1 MLRARDLW
9 VAAPGLDRS
18 PVVRGFSLGVG
29 RGEWVALTGPNGG
42 GKSRFL
48 LALAGLAPILRGT
61 LELDGRPFGPQA
73 PQELRACVSVV
84 LQDPSCQLLQRT
96 VTEEVALTAHNLGR
110 SEQETSEE
118 LSRWA
123 CRFGLS
129 AELGADPRALS
140 AGRQQLVL
148 LAAALAARPRV
159 LLVDEGGAHL
169 DGEARAVVLGALRD
183 EVRGGLALLWVTQ
196 VPEEC
201 AAADRTVT
209 LGEDAKGSSL
219 QAPASSISAPAGLGP
234 VGPPLLRLAVEA
246 WDGCPGPHVPS
257 PRPFELAISPGLTAL
272 EGRNGSG
279 KSVLLAAAA
288 GVIQVPQIR
297 VEWLTAAVP
306 PLLVSQYPESQIFE
320 ERVADE
326 VVFAAVSRGV
336 ARARA
341 TEEAARHGQVL
352 GVGGQALLE
361 RRTWDLS
368 AGEKRLVQVIGALVA
383 PSDLL
388 LLDEPTSGIDPAR
401 CEALARLVAQRSRR
415 SAVLVASQDARWLE
429 LAGASRLRIDQNG
442 WEIPVPVKKR
452 IDRGMS

>member
-9 VAAPGLDRS
+9 VAAPGLDHS
-18 PVVRGFSLGVG
+18 PVVRGFSIEVG

-42 GKSRFL
+42 GKSRL
-48 LALAGLAPILRGT
+48 VLALAGLAPIVRGT
-61 LELDGRPFGPQA
+61 LELDGQPFGPLA
-73 PQELRACVSVV
+73 PQDLKAGVSVV
-84 LQDPSCQLLQRT
+84 LQDPSCQLLERT
-96 VTEEVALTAHNLGR
+96 VAEEVALTAQNLGR
-110 SEQETSEE
+110 SEEETAGE
-118 LSRWA
+118 LSRWT
-123 CRFGLS
+123 CRF
-129 AELGADPRALS
+129 ELEADLGSDPRALS

-169 DGEARAVVLGALRD
+169 DREARALVLGALRE
-183 EVRGGLALLWVTQ
+183 EVRQGLALLWVTQ

-201 AAADRTVT
+201 AAADRTVS
-209 LGEDAKGSSL
+209 LGEDTTGSSMEV
-219 QAPASSISAPAGLGP
+219 PASMTASTLAGPEGS
-234 VGPPLLRLAVEA
+234 PLLRFAVEA
-246 WDGCPGPHVPS
+246 WDGRPGPHVPS
-257 PRPFELAISPGLTAL
+257 RRPLELAISSGLTAL

-297 VEWLTAAVP
+297 VEWLAAPTVP
-306 PLLVSQYPESQIFE
+306 PLLVPQYPESQIFE

-336 ARARA
+336 IRARA
-341 TEEAARHGQVL
+341 NEEALRLGRIL

-368 AGEKRLVQVIGALVA
+368 SGEKRLVQLIGALIA

-388 LLDEPTSGIDPAR
+388 LLDEPTCGIDSAR
-401 CEALARLVAQRSRR
+401 SEALAGLVARRSRR
-415 SAVLVASQDARWLE
+415 HAVVMASQDGRWLE
-429 LAGASRLRIDQNG
+429 MTGAWRLRIDQIG
-442 WEIPVPVKKR
+442 REIPVPVKKR
-452 IDRGMS
+452 IDRDVS

>member
-1 MLRARDLW
+1 
-9 VAAPGLDRS
+9 
-18 PVVRGFSLGVG
+18 VRGFSIEVG

-42 GKSRFL
+42 GKSRL
-48 LALAGLAPILRGT
+48 VLALAGLAPIVRGT
-61 LELDGRPFGPQA
+61 LELDGQPFGPLA
-73 PQELRACVSVV
+73 PQDLKAGVSVV
-84 LQDPSCQLLQRT
+84 LQDPSCQLLERT
-96 VTEEVALTAHNLGR
+96 VAEEVALTAQNLGR
-110 SEQETSEE
+110 SEEETAGE
-118 LSRWA
+118 LSRWT
-123 CRFGLS
+123 CRF
-129 AELGADPRALS
+129 ELEADLGSDPRALS

-169 DGEARAVVLGALRD
+169 DREARALVLGALRE
-183 EVRGGLALLWVTQ
+183 EVRQGLALLWVTQ

-209 LGEDAKGSSL
+209 LGEDTTGWSMEVP
-219 QAPASSISAPAGLGP
+219 APMAASTLPGP
-234 VGPPLLRLAVEA
+234 EGPPLLRLAVEA
-246 WDGCPGPHVPS
+246 WDGRPGPHVPLR
-257 PRPFELAISPGLTAL
+257 RPLELTISSGLTAL

-297 VEWLTAAVP
+297 ADWLADPAVP
-306 PLLVSQYPESQIFE
+306 PLLVPQYPESQIFE

-336 ARARA
+336 IRARA
-341 TEEAARHGQVL
+341 NEEALRLGRIL

-368 AGEKRLVQVIGALVA
+368 SGEKRLVQLIGALIA

-388 LLDEPTSGIDPAR
+388 LLDEPTCGIDSAR
-401 CEALARLVAQRSRR
+401 SEALAGLVARRSRR
-415 SAVLVASQDARWLE
+415 HAVVMASQDGRWLE
-429 LAGASRLRIDQNG
+429 MTGAWRLRIDQIG
-442 WEIPVPVKKR
+442 REIPVPVKKR
-452 IDRGMS
+452 IDKDVS